1 MRKYLLPIIIL
12 FVAVV
17 FLVRLF
23 FLQVIFHEE
32 NTGIDCY

>member
-23 FLQVIFHEE
+23 FLQGKYR
-32 NTGIDCY
+32 N

>member
-17 FLVRLF
+17 FLVRF
-23 FLQVIFHEE
+23 TTVME
-32 NTGIDCY
+32 NYWYRTNLPMT